1 MFWNVRLFCTDIKTF
16 PGPDITSVGDDIGP
30 NYRHIVIGTV
40 RYPIHAKSILIHW
53 LLIHCPWITT
63 DINRPMFIPTIK
75 EQEQRIRVEEED
87 NIDNKVAEAIE
98 AGKVIIREEEEVI
111 KGKEYKA

>member
-1 MFWNVRLFCTDIKTF
+1 MFWNVRLFCVDIKII

-30 NYRHIVIGTV
+30 NYRHIVIVTG
-40 RYPIHAKSILIHW
+40 RHPIHAKSILIHW
-53 LLIHCPWITT
+53 LLIYSSRITT
-63 DINRPMFIPTIK
+63 DINRAMFIPTIN

-87 NIDNKVAEAIE
+87 NIDNKVVETIE

-111 KGKEYKA
+111 KGKEYKE